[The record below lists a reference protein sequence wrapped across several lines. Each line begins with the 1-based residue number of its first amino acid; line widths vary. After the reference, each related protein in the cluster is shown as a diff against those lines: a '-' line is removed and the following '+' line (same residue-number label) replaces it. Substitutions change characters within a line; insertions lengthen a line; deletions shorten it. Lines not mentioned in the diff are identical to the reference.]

1 MRPKTA
7 LGLTLLCGVM
17 LFAGA
22 CTDGHVAG
30 PTASAQSELAVTQQF
45 NDLEGVVFW
54 NGCAGEYVGFASGSI
69 QHVVADSRSDGSGGY
84 HVRFH
89 RNGQHYNGPG
99 LAWTGSSL
107 EPTGTEYV
115 GTSLLNYSMN
125 AKPPYPREYTL
136 TERVRLIQKG
146 PGPDSFLNIVDHI
159 TVNAAGD
166 VTADVIDVFITCK

>member
-1 MRPKTA
+1 MKPKA
-7 LGLTLLCGVM
+7 AWGPLLACGLMLL
-17 LFAGA
+17 AA
-22 CTDGHVAG
+22 CADGRDGNPLA
-30 PTASAQSELAVTQQF
+30 PSEPELAVTQGF

-99 LAWTGSSL
+99 LSWNGSAW

-115 GTSLLNYSMN
+115 GTSVLNYSEN
-125 AKPPYPREYTL
+125 VKPPFPAEYTF

-146 PGPDSFLNIVDHI
+146 PGPDSFVNIVDHI
-159 TVNAAGD
+159 TVNANGD